1 LTFFACSAQ
10 DASVGQLRQR
20 PDVNRAL
27 ELVRSREP
35 AAIERQV
42 AICQT
47 PAPPFQESKRAE
59 VYRRLFG
66 ELGLRN
72 VRIDA
77 EGNVLGER
85 PGRQVRP
92 RLVVSAHLDTVFPG
106 DADLRVPRG
115 GSILKRPGIGDDC
128 RGLAVLTAIV
138 EALNRANLQTE
149 GS

>member
-1 LTFFACSAQ
+1 MRSASLSLLPCLTFFACSAQ

-59 VYRRLFG
+59 VYRRLFV

-77 EGNVLGER
+77 WATSLGK
-85 PGRQVRP
+85 GRGDRCG
-92 RLVVSAHLDTVFPG
+92 LVWW
-106 DADLRVPRG
+106 
-115 GSILKRPGIGDDC
+115 
-128 RGLAVLTAIV
+128 
-138 EALNRANLQTE
+138 
-149 GS
+149 